1 VPVGVDEDTLSEHGG
16 HMLARTLMASAV
28 VLALGAV
35 TPNDATADV
44 SSKNV
49 IGAFKG
55 QLVITKNEVSEGKND
70 KETIAKIK
78 AEKLSEIKGE
88 KNDDV
93 VYWNFHYSAFLNR
106 TGATKLKM
114 EFYRDGK
121 QLSADKQLDGIDP
134 KSAAL
139 FGQIS
144 INEDEG
150 LAAGKTYVIKLVTDK
165 DVVVSSTTLVMK

>member
-1 VPVGVDEDTLSEHGG
+1 MS
-16 HMLARTLMASAV
+16 SAV
-28 VLALGAV
+28 ICAMALSLILATRG
-35 TPNDATADV
+35 TAFAEIA
-44 SSKNV
+44 SRNV

-55 QLVITKNEVSEGKND
+55 QLVISKNELSEGKND

-93 VYWNFHYSAFLNR
+93 VYWNFHYTAFLNR

-121 QLSADKQLDGIDP
+121 QYSADKQLDGIDG
-134 KSAAL
+134 KSAVL

-165 DVVVSSTTLVMK
+165 DVVVASTTLVMK